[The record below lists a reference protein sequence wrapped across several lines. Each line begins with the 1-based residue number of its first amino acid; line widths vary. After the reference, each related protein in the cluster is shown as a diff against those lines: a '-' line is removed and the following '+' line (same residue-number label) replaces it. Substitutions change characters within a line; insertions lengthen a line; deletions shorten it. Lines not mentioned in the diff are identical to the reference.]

1 MPAHA
6 AVFVTAPFAKY
17 TGMTFIWTTSS
28 KMVVN
33 LENREKRPGVVGEYG
48 VVGDTGIFGDNG
60 VAGTPLS

>member
-1 MPAHA
+1 
-6 AVFVTAPFAKY
+6 
-17 TGMTFIWTTSS
+17 MTFIWTTSS

>member
-1 MPAHA
+1 
-6 AVFVTAPFAKY
+6 
-17 TGMTFIWTTSS
+17 
-28 KMVVN
+28 MVVN